1 MQYFIGLDVS
11 QRTTAICVVDHKGKV
26 VGEGKTLTSPSDI
39 FGWLVRVTVDVAP
52 IEAVCIEAGAMS
64 SWLYKELSKLGL
76 PMVCVEAYQAHAFLK
91 TQRNKTDKNDA
102 RGLAQLVRIGGDYIK
117 PVIIRDSVNQEDRA
131 LLTLRQSYVTQKVAL
146 ENSIAGILKP
156 FGIVIPR
163 RTSNVTLY
171 CDRIAEALAKKDALG
186 GNMRDAVFI
195 SLDAYINICA
205 SLNKLT
211 KQIHAIAT
219 ANPICRRM
227 MTVPGVGPIVALS
240 FVTAIDTPG
249 RFRKAEDVGAYFGLT
264 TKKFE
269 SGETSFSQG
278 ISRRGSTMTRQ
289 HLVQAATVLL
299 SRSSRWSSLRAW
311 GMQIAKRRGFGR
323 ARIAVARKLAVIMHR
338 MWITE
343 QDFRWSNAV
352 DAAERADAMTA

>member
-1 MQYFIGLDVS
+1 MQYYIGLDVS
-11 QRTTAICVVDHKGKV
+11 QRNTAISVVDYKGKV
-26 VGEGKTLTSPSDI
+26 VDEGKTLTLPSDI
-39 FGWLVRVTVDVAP
+39 FGWLIKVAVDVAP
-52 IEAVCIEAGAMS
+52 IKAVCIEAGAMS

-102 RGLAQLVRIGGDYIK
+102 RGLAQLVRVGGDYIK
-117 PVIIRDSVNQEDRA
+117 PVIIRDTINQEDRV

-146 ENSIAGILKP
+146 ENSIAGIMKP
-156 FGIVIPR
+156 FGIVIAR
-163 RTSNVTLY
+163 KTRSVAAYNERVT
-171 CDRIAEALAKKDALG
+171 EALAKNTAIGSDL
-186 GNMRDAVFI
+186 REAVFI
-195 SLDAYINICA
+195 SLDAYVNICA
-205 SLNKLT
+205 SLEKLT
-211 KQIHAIAT
+211 KQIRSIAM

-249 RFRKAEDVGAYFGLT
+249 RFRKAEDVGAYLGLT

-278 ISRRGSTMTRQ
+278 ISRRGSTMTRL

-343 QDFRWSNAV
+343 QDFRWSNGI
-352 DAAERADAMTA
+352 ELPKRADATTA